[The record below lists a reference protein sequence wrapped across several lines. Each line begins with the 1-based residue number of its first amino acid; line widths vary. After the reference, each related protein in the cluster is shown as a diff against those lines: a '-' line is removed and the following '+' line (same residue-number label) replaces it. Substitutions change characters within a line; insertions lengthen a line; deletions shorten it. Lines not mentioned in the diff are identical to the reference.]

1 MKWLKVHN
9 YYGGGTSLVNLESIK
24 AVTTLTAETYKKKP
38 TCQIEYGDSEGST
51 VIVSETFE
59 QILGLIERAE
69 KAAGACTVEVIHNE
83 CMG

>member
-24 AVTTLTAETYKKKP
+24 AITTLTAETYKKKP

-51 VIVSETFE
+51 VIVSESME
-59 QILGLIERAE
+59 QLIGLIERAE
-69 KAAGACTVEVIHNE
+69 KSSRSCMVEVNE
-83 CMG
+83 NV

>member
-59 QILGLIERAE
+59 QLIELIKKAE
-69 KAAGACTVEVIHNE
+69 HTESPCFMEVVTDV
-83 CMG
+83 

>member
-38 TCQIEYGDSEGST
+38 TVQIEYGDSEGST

-59 QILGLIERAE
+59 QMIELIKKAE
-69 KAAGACTVEVIHNE
+69 KTESPCFLEVVTDV
-83 CMG
+83 